1 MGKEFP
7 ADLESS
13 CVGNALSSKYPR
25 LSLLKKLLIML
36 GTLLKKLLIML
47 GIAYAALH
55 CKIIENQYQP

>member
-13 CVGNALSSKYPR
+13 CVGSALSSKYPR
-25 LSLLKKLLIML
+25 LSLLKKLF
-36 GTLLKKLLIML
+36 IML

-55 CKIIENQYQP
+55 CKIVENQYQP